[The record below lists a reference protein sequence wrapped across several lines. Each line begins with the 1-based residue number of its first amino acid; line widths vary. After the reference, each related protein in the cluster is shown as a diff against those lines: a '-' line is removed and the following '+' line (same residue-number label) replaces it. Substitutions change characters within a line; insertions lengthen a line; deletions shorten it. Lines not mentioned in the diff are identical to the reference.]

1 MGLVSCAQKPE
12 QNQVS
17 EQEQALKQEGFYS
30 LEEYSQKPDNISVA
44 LSETTD
50 QQTIKITKDGQEL
63 QVLKAKIENDPF
75 WYLYDDK
82 RNYSRLI
89 HFIDANFDGYTDI
102 YIGEGEFKSV
112 NSLFLWNSN
121 KGLFERYEQCV
132 FQCPIFSPSEKAIY
146 SYGGN
151 AYVSEYFKDV
161 WKDGEL
167 ETQEIV
173 SFFSNNET
181 IDIESYYAEYGE
193 RRRKEYGFYECVIN
207 GDVEN
212 RRLIMETDNTNELP
226 NNWPELMLKAFGED
240 EGYVFVSNLQTHSQ
254 RTLKSKVMTTIRTG
268 KVGVVDSHDG
278 RVVFNW
284 VDAKEYIKWNY
295 DGGYSK
301 YIPENQDE
309 YSIKPEYILNAA
321 FNKAVRKVKISK
333 LIPTS
338 WELGKVYTFKP
349 VLQDDNTI
357 CKFLKVRAV
366 RLSDNNVTLNG
377 KNISGKIIIEFT
389 FLHDDNYKNSVYRYN
404 EQELSLANNTSG
416 DDYVTLQVDENGI
429 TYSVSQNGVRKKV
442 TKLSDV
448 QGEYPAIGYFGW
460 ISDTEIVCDHTLYV
474 STENISA
481 YEIDKAELE
490 REVREMTETIP
501 GDDGSDQTADK
512 KDIPAG
518 LSNNMTAEEYLKY
531 QKQ

>member
-12 QNQVS
+12 QNQVP

-50 QQTIKITKDGQEL
+50 QQTIKITKDGQVL
-63 QVLKAKIENDPF
+63 QVLKAKIKDTPF
-75 WYLYDDK
+75 WYPNEIK
-82 RNYSRLI
+82 NYSSLV
-89 HFIDANFDGYTDI
+89 HFIDANFDGHTDI
-102 YIGEGEFKSV
+102 YIGDGEFKSYDC
-112 NSLFLWNSN
+112 LFLWNSS
-121 KGLFERYEQCV
+121 KGLFESGDCGY
-132 FQCPIFSPSEKAIY
+132 CPIFSPSEKAIY

-151 AYVSEYFKDV
+151 AFESNYYKSV
-161 WKDGEL
+161 WNNGVL
-167 ETQEIV
+167 ETKEMV
-173 SFFSNNET
+173 SHFPPNET
-181 IDIESYYAEYGE
+181 IDIKSYYADYGE
-193 RRRKEYGFYECVIN
+193 RRRKEFGFYEFIN
-207 GDVEN
+207 EDDEN
-212 RRLIMETDNTNELP
+212 RKLIMETDNTNELP

-284 VDAKEYIKWNY
+284 VDAMEYIKWNY
-295 DGGYSK
+295 DGGFSK

-309 YSIKPEYILNAA
+309 YCIKPEYILNAA

-349 VLQDDNTI
+349 VLQDNNTI

-389 FLHDDNYKNSVYRYN
+389 FLHDDNYKNSVCRYN

-501 GDDGSDQTADK
+501 GDDGSDVPSGIA
-512 KDIPAG
+512 
-518 LSNNMTAEEYLKY
+518 NNMTAEEYNKL
-531 QKQ
+531 QKQQQSKRQK